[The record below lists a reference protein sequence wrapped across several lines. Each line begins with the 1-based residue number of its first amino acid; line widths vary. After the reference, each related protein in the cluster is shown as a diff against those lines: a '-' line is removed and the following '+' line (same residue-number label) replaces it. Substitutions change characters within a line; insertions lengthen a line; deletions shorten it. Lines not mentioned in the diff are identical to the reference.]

1 MRVQLPLCSKSV
13 MARLG
18 DGWVWNGKRYDDE
31 GQPGEHIDRPDCNGC
46 WRTFVS
52 ERSIES

>member
-1 MRVQLPLCSKSV
+1 MKFV

-31 GQPGEHIDRPDCNGC
+31 GTLYGLSRKVTIRDSNH
-46 WRTFVS
+46 
-52 ERSIES
+52 SIRRV